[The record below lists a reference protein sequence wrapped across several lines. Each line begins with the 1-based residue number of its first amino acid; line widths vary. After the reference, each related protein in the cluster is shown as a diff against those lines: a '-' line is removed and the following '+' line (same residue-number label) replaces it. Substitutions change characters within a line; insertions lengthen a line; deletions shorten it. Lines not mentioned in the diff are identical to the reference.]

1 MGATRH
7 DPGGNENRLESYG
20 AFVCE
25 PRRRC
30 RRLPLWLG
38 WLCAALM
45 AAGCASDSNDGT
57 SPETAIPILPT
68 EEAAPTT
75 VTAAPASTEPAVEPS
90 VTAAPSKEPDT
101 AQEPPLDEPSATGT
115 PQLQDPAAPS
125 EEPDTAQE
133 PPSMIAR
140 RTGPSLDEP
149 SATGTPQLQDPAAPS
164 EEPDTA
170 QEPPLDEPSATGTP
184 QLQDPAAEAP
194 QDDEAQPAP
203 GSEPDTEPIPSDVSE
218 APLTWRD
225 IPVITVFE
233 TDTTET
239 VEAVTTPRLLHRF
252 DDVEVLL
259 HFGSSVW
266 LFEHE
271 DAPREWTFD
280 EAVGRVFPD
289 GSGGIIY
296 QDRDEIFYQAE
307 PHSDREVLVECA
319 TLCLPTMIGGPVSL
333 IGLAIL
339 DESREAI
346 YSVRDCDE
354 APEGYGGNPL
364 CHETLRRTSL
374 DTGDTASLGRIG
386 GWEWSFGNTV
396 IVDHGLFG
404 HWGTDGGQ
412 GLTGYDLLSGSEIE
426 IDLDCCPSYIAPFDD
441 AIVTAG
447 WTYMGND
454 RVFIVSVYGRDAEQ
468 HRFTLPILV
477 PDDVTGI
484 HSLEIWDSVLV
495 LNTLTREG
503 YPNHS
508 AGGYPY
514 RAVLVDLNT
523 QETEFYSRPGILQ
536 LVPRSAGSPAPG

>member
-1 MGATRH
+1 MRH
-7 DPGGNENRLESYG
+7 G
-20 AFVCE
+20 
-25 PRRRC
+25 
-30 RRLPLWLG
+30 
-38 WLCAALM
+38 
-45 AAGCASDSNDGT
+45 
-57 SPETAIPILPT
+57 
-68 EEAAPTT
+68 
-75 VTAAPASTEPAVEPS
+75 
-90 VTAAPSKEPDT
+90 K
-101 AQEPPLDEPSATGT
+101 
-115 PQLQDPAAPS
+115 
-125 EEPDTAQE
+125 
-133 PPSMIAR
+133 
-140 RTGPSLDEP
+140 
-149 SATGTPQLQDPAAPS
+149 
-164 EEPDTA
+164 
-170 QEPPLDEPSATGTP
+170 
-184 QLQDPAAEAP
+184 
-194 QDDEAQPAP
+194 
-203 GSEPDTEPIPSDVSE
+203 
-218 APLTWRD
+218 
-225 IPVITVFE
+225 
-233 TDTTET
+233 
-239 VEAVTTPRLLHRF
+239 
-252 DDVEVLL
+252 
-259 HFGSSVW
+259 
-266 LFEHE
+266 
-271 DAPREWTFD
+271 WTFD

>member
-75 VTAAPASTEPAVEPS
+75 VTAAPASIEPAVEPS

-101 AQEPPLDEPSATGT
+101 AQEPP
-115 PQLQDPAAPS
+115 
-125 EEPDTAQE
+125 
-133 PPSMIAR
+133 
-140 RTGPSLDEP
+140 LDEP

-374 DTGDTASLGRIG
+374 DTGDTASLGIIG